1 MILKG
6 NMKEYS
12 KLKEIDFE
20 TEKLELKDYVKQMTL
35 RNARTKFRLRS
46 HILNVKMNKK
56 ADPKNSEKL
65 WKCD

>member
-1 MILKG
+1 
-6 NMKEYS
+6 MKEYS

-46 HILNVKMNKK
+46 HMLNVKIN
-56 ADPKNSEKL
+56 
-65 WKCD
+65 